1 MVSFSSQAG
10 PCSRAFVLAVPLL
23 GTLDTNVT
31 LPDHL
36 LGEQLPL
43 TSSNMSPL
51 GLNTIV
57 TI

>member
-1 MVSFSSQAG
+1 M
-10 PCSRAFVLAVPLL
+10 LAVPLL

-36 LGEQLPL
+36 LEKQLPL
-43 TSSNMSPL
+43 TSSNMPSL

>member
-1 MVSFSSQAG
+1 M
-10 PCSRAFVLAVPLL
+10 LAVPLL